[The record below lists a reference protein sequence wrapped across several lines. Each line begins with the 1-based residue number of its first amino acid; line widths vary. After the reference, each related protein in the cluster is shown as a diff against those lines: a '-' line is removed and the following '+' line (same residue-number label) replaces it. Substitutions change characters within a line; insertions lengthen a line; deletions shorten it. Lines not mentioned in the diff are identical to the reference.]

1 MAIPLAVPTTSRV
14 ESESLADAGD
24 RRLLALFSEG
34 GELAEDAF
42 ATLVKRHG
50 PMVLRVGRSLLR
62 DEHEA
67 NDLFQTT
74 FLVLAR
80 KAPRIWVGDSLG
92 PWLHGVACKVARDTR
107 KIASRRQSHE
117 RKAPAMSRDDAWVM
131 ADSNERAE
139 AAVVLHEE
147 IARLSEVHRAAVV
160 LCDLEGRSHAEA
172 ANALGWPV
180 GTVKS
185 RQIRAREQLRGRLIR
200 RGLVLSA
207 GALVALLA
215 SERRSAVAA
224 PPGLTQSTVRAALKY
239 SSGGAAAATAIVAA
253 PILEQAG
260 RVSLGLTIACPKLLL
275 WIVAVVAA
283 SGGLVLWQS
292 FESVEDQR
300 ALIAANTPARNPA
313 PLGSLAGLRWMDE
326 RRDAWDPEVY
336 DETNAP
342 FHAWVKQAKS
352 RTSRSFRAVADRG
365 RPAP

>member
-1 MAIPLAVPTTSRV
+1 MAITLAAPTTSRAA
-14 ESESLADAGD
+14 SESLADAGD

-80 KAPRIWVGDSLG
+80 KARRIWVGDSLG

-107 KIASRRQSHE
+107 KMASRRQSLE
-117 RKAPAMSRDDAWVM
+117 RKAPAMSPDNAWEM
-131 ADSNERAE
+131 ADSNDRAE
-139 AAVVLHEE
+139 AAAALHEE

-160 LCDLEGRSHAEA
+160 FCDLQGRTHAEA
-172 ANALGWPV
+172 AKALGWPV

-185 RQIRAREQLRGRLIR
+185 RQIRAREQLRGRLSR
-200 RGLVLSA
+200 RGLALSA

-215 SERRSAVAA
+215 AEKRSAVAA
-224 PPGLTQSTVRAALKY
+224 PPDLTRSTVRAALKY
-239 SSGGAAAATAIVAA
+239 SSGGAAAATAIVTP
-253 PILEQAG
+253 PILEQAR
-260 RVSLGLTIACPKLLL
+260 RVSHGLTIAWPKLVLG
-275 WIVAVVAA
+275 IIAVVAA
-283 SGGLVLWQS
+283 SGSLLVWRS
-292 FESVEDQR
+292 SDSVESQE
-300 ALIAANTPARNPA
+300 ALTATTSARNPA
-313 PLGSLAGLRWMDE
+313 PMGSLAGLRWMAE

-342 FHAWVKQAKS
+342 FHAWVKHAKS
-352 RTSRSFRAVADRG
+352 RTSRSFRAVADR
-365 RPAP
+365 RRTTP